1 MAMVGKV
8 SGYRS
13 PAAGFV
19 LRLCRML
26 KEGASKQ
33 PSSESG
39 STPKDSRSGAV
50 GGETLSTSASNNN
63 NNNNNNNGGKG
74 GKNTASASAS
84 SKQPTIE
91 SVAKSLSSCEAWQRF
106 TSDPDPWG
114 DDGSQASTLSP
125 LSQLIKEQDD
135 DLCGPKPVRP
145 PPPPTGVAMSDDAG
159 MGELAEISGGGLM
172 SGRDILALIQGVGR
186 L

>member
-1 MAMVGKV
+1 MVGKV
-8 SGYRS
+8 SGSRS

-26 KEGASKQ
+26 KEDASKQ
-33 PSSESG
+33 SSSESG
-39 STPKDSRSGAV
+39 YTPKDSSSTAA
-50 GGETLSTSASNNN
+50 GGESLSTSAG
-63 NNNNNNNGGKG
+63 NNNNNNGGKG
-74 GKNTASASAS
+74 GKNAASASTS

-91 SVAKSLSSCEAWQRF
+91 SVAKALGSCEAWQSF

-114 DDGSQASTLSP
+114 EDGSQASTLSP

-145 PPPPTGVAMSDDAG
+145 PPPPPGDAMVDDAG
-159 MGELAEISGGGLM
+159 MGELAEMAGGGLM
-172 SGRDILALIQGVGR
+172 SGRDILALLQGMGR